1 MNMEE
6 RFWHILAKK
15 ISNEATPEE
24 LSELESLIQGNALY
38 KEYAKDAFSIS
49 KAFDVDTSSVQPNV
63 EGAWN
68 KVNQQQSKII
78 TLKKNRTTL
87 VKWSVSIAASF
98 LIIVSSWYF
107 LSQPD
112 SPQVYTSGSE
122 KKEIILDD
130 GTKIW
135 LNKNSSLTVSNK
147 FNKDNR
153 KVKLTGEA
161 YFEVTKN
168 NDLAFEV
175 ESKSSATKVLGTSF
189 NIRSIDTD
197 SLITLTVFSGKVN
210 FSSENNN
217 QNVFLLPSHYA
228 VMNLNSGNIRSDTL
242 INTNVLAWK
251 NGSLTFDDT
260 EIRDILITLESYFCV
275 KVEIVDKSILNCR
288 YTGTFNSP
296 TLDEFFTIFTQSL
309 NLNYKKYEDKI
320 VVQGQGC
327 GNEINS

>member
-1 MNMEE
+1 MDMEE

-15 ISNEATPEE
+15 ISKEATPEE
-24 LSELESLIQGNALY
+24 LSELENLIQGNALY
-38 KEYAKDAFSIS
+38 KEYAKDASSIS
-49 KAFDVDTSSVQPNV
+49 KVFDVDTSSVQPNV

-98 LIIVSSWYF
+98 LLIVSCWYF
-107 LSQPD
+107 FAQPD
-112 SPQVYTSGSE
+112 LPQVYTSDSE
-122 KKEIILDD
+122 KQEIILED

-135 LNKNSSLTVSNK
+135 LNKNSSVTVNNE

-153 KVKLTGEA
+153 KVQLTGEA

-168 NDLAFEV
+168 NALAFEV
-175 ESKSSATKVLGTSF
+175 ESKSSVTKVLGTSF
-189 NIRSIDTD
+189 NICSLDTD
-197 SLITLTVFSGKVN
+197 SLITISVFSGKVN

-217 QNVFLLPSHYA
+217 QNIALTPSHYA
-228 VMNLNSGNIRSDTL
+228 ILNLNSGNIISDTL

-260 EIRDILITLESYFCV
+260 EIRDMLITLESYFCV
-275 KVEIVDKSILNCR
+275 KVEVVDKDVLNCR

-309 NLNYKKYEDKI
+309 NLNYKKYENKI
-320 VVQGQGC
+320 LIQGQGC
-327 GNEINS
+327 GNEISS